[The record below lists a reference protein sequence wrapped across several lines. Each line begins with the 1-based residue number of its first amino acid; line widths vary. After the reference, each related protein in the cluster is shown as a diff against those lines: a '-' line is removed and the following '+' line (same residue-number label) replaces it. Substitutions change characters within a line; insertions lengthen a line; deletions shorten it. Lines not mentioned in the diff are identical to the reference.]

1 MINKSLVKKSFS
13 RHAREY
19 DDYADFQREAGEI
32 LMKMPQNDYQSILD
46 LGCGTGTYL
55 KKLIEK
61 YTPAHSIAFDLS
73 DAMLEVT
80 KEKLGLQA
88 SVQYVC
94 ADMDEFIFPPASLDL
109 IFSNLCLQW
118 SEDLKPLMQKL
129 SQSLKKGGEIHFSIL
144 GGSTLAELRALQ
156 QKLFPQALSAL
167 HPFISQDD
175 LRTMMATSDFSY
187 FFIEKKITQKKYAS
201 ASDLLRRLKHIGA
214 QSAAGENTALQYGP
228 KHFKKLLKTY
238 DEVFKLTDKD
248 GDGVVATYET
258 YYVSGFKSKT

>member
-1 MINKSLVKKSFS
+1 MMRKELVKKSFS

-19 DDYADFQREAGEI
+19 DDYADFQRETGDALMI
-32 LMKMPQNDYQSILD
+32 LPQNKYQNILD

-61 YTPAHSIAFDLS
+61 YNPGHSIAFDLS
-73 DAMLEVT
+73 DIMLEVT
-80 KEKLGLQA
+80 KEKLGTHPAL
-88 SVQYVC
+88 QYVC
-94 ADMDEFIFPPASLDL
+94 ADMDEFIFPPANLDL

-118 SEDLKPLMQKL
+118 SEDLGKLMQKL
-129 SQSLKKGGEIHFSIL
+129 SQSLKKSGEIHFSIL

-156 QKLFPQALSAL
+156 QKLFPEAVSAL
-167 HPFISQDD
+167 HPFISQDA
-175 LRTMMATSDFSY
+175 LRTIMATSDFSY

-214 QSAAGENTALQYGP
+214 QSAAGENTAMQYGP

-238 DEVFKLTDKD
+238 DEVFKLE
-248 GDGVVATYET
+248 DGVIATYET
-258 YYVSGFKSKT
+258 YFVSGFKSKN

>member
-32 LMKMPQNDYQSILD
+32 LMKMLQNQYQNILD

-55 KKLIEK
+55 KKLTEK
-61 YTPAHSIAFDLS
+61 YHPQHSIAFDLS

-80 KEKLGLQA
+80 KEKLGSQA

-94 ADMDEFIFPPASLDL
+94 ADMDEFIFPPSSLDL
-109 IFSNLCLQW
+109 VFSNLCVQW
-118 SEDLKPLMQKL
+118 SSDLAKLMQKL
-129 SQSLKKGGEIHFSIL
+129 SQSLKKSGEIHFSIL

-156 QKLFPQALSAL
+156 QKLFPKAVTAL
-167 HPFISQDD
+167 HPFISQDA
-175 LRTMMATSDFSY
+175 LRTIMATSDFSY
-187 FFIEKKITQKKYAS
+187 FFIEKKVTQKKYAS

-214 QSAAGENTALQYGP
+214 QSAAGENTAFEYGP
-228 KHFKKLLKTY
+228 KQFGKLLKTY
-238 DEVFKLTDKD
+238 DEVFKLE
-248 GDGVVATYET
+248 DGVVATYET
-258 YYVSGFKSKT
+258 YYVSAFKGKN